1 MHHSTA
7 TVNYNQN
14 CYFNENTLGHSQVL
28 DCTQPRI
35 WHKELSSGLTKQ
47 KDSDLLKLK
56 VAKTSSFTSLK

>member
-14 CYFNENTLGHSQVL
+14 RYFNENTLGHSQVL